1 MSNFLFSYN
10 WLDRKKELHDHTSV
24 IYKNELSDTLDFEY
38 DQSTER
44 NLTDGRSLGVVSTH
58 ENIPKEH

>member
-10 WLDRKKELHDHTSV
+10 WFDRKKELHDRTSV
-24 IYKNELSDTLDFEY
+24 IYNNELSDTLDFEY

-44 NLTDGRSLGVVSTH
+44 NLTDGRSLGVVRTH